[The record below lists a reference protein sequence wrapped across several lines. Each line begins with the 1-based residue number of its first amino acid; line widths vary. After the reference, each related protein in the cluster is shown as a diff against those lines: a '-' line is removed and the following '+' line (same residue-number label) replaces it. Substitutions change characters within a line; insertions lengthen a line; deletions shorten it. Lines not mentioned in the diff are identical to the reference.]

1 MNRWSLILGVVMVL
15 GLTKSASAFSAE
27 KMNYQLKVITNMS
40 PNTAIILSKISDI
53 QLQILDTAWTDSK
66 GMVVFEGD
74 GLDESMLCFIT
85 FETIK
90 NPGIPVIIDKGSKI
104 SVKITKDIFMDVV
117 MNGGKDNASMLKLYN
132 IYSGF
137 ERTMTAFNEQVE
149 AIDPLTLTDELRAET
164 TSKYNSL
171 IIQRGAD
178 IEEFIKTE
186 PTSLATFFAAR
197 YLFNEPVPKL
207 LILARDKM
215 VSDLPNSPYTMN
227 IKNTVEKLGPIEG
240 NIAPEIRLKTPA
252 GDSLSLSSL
261 RGKVVLIDF
270 WASWC
275 GPCRR
280 ENPHVKAIYDKYKN
294 QGFEIYGVSLDSK
307 EDSWKAA
314 IAKDGLTWKHVSD
327 LKGWKSSAA
336 QRYKVHS
343 IPSTFL
349 IDREGKIVKSGFRSN
364 ELEALLIP
372 IIH

>member
-15 GLTKSASAFSAE
+15 WLTKSASAFSAE

-137 ERTMTAFNEQVE
+137 ERTMTTFNEQVE

-171 IIQRGAD
+171 ILQRGAD

-261 RGKVVLIDF
+261 RGKVVLGDF